1 MSDTL
6 KEPNTT
12 NPYSNYKELVEN
24 FIHALEQGVQPWKQ
38 SWKLNNGMPRSAVSG
53 GEYSGINIL
62 SLMGHRFNSN
72 QWITAK
78 QVEQLGGVI
87 KHEELDKGRD
97 IFFLKNIVKTIT
109 KADKQ
114 SGEEKEIDE
123 KHTVLKNYKVYNI
136 DQVEGINFEQDNH
149 PLGKNE
155 KIDEVEKMVA
165 ATKVQMYRG
174 SPAYSTRDDC
184 IFMPH
189 IDEFVDK
196 ENYYSTLFHE
206 LSHWSG
212 HETRLNRA
220 NHAKKYDDVYAFE
233 ELIAELSSAFLCA
246 KHTISMENTQHTEY
260 MNHWVKMLK
269 EKPYVL
275 FSVSNHASKSAA
287 YITSLAHKNTQGQKE
302 DKKMGRFKH
311 LAPKVA

>member
-1 MSDTL
+1 MNDETQVQT
-6 KEPNTT
+6 N
-12 NPYSNYKELVEN
+12 NPYVNYKQLVEQ
-24 FIHALEQGVQPWKQ
+24 FISELEQGVQPWKQ
-38 SWKLNNGMPRSAVSG
+38 SWKLSNGMPRSAVSG

-62 SLMGHRFNSN
+62 SLMSHKFQSN

-78 QVEQLGGVI
+78 QIEQLGGRI
-87 KHEELDKGRD
+87 KEEELENARD
-97 IFFLKNIVKTIT
+97 IFFLKNIVKTST
-109 KADKQ
+109 KKDEE
-114 SGEEKEIDE
+114 SDEEKEVEE

-136 DQVEGINFEQDNH
+136 DQVEGINFEEEH
-149 PLGKNE
+149 TPLSKNE

-174 SPAYSTRDDC
+174 SPAYSPKDDC

-189 IDEFVDK
+189 IDEFQDK

-220 NHAKKYDDVYAFE
+220 NHIKKYDDVYAFE

-246 KHTISMENTQHTEY
+246 KNSISMDNTAHAEY
-260 MNHWVKMLK
+260 MSHWVKMLK
-269 EKPYVL
+269 EKPYIL
-275 FSVSNHASKSAA
+275 FSVSTHASKSAA
-287 YITSLAHKNTQGQKE
+287 YISNLAHKTQEQKE
-302 DKKMGRFKH
+302 DKKLNRFKH
-311 LAPKVA
+311 HAPKVA